1 MRQESIEKVNELKSI
16 ASSKNLNYENSIS
29 GADKLNALWLDPF
42 SPPSRSHHDALSDA
56 GINLLSVVTLEDLKK
71 TLNKT
76 NLIVIRLKDNLSLF
90 DEVFYTLFNISNFFQ
105 LYCFCQS
112 KFDFIRGF

>member
-16 ASSKNLNYENSIS
+16 APSKNLNYENSIS

-56 GINLLSVVTLEDLKK
+56 KGCALIAIEAFKK
-71 TLNKT
+71 
-76 NLIVIRLKDNLSLF
+76 
-90 DEVFYTLFNISNFFQ
+90 
-105 LYCFCQS
+105 
-112 KFDFIRGF
+112 GFTI